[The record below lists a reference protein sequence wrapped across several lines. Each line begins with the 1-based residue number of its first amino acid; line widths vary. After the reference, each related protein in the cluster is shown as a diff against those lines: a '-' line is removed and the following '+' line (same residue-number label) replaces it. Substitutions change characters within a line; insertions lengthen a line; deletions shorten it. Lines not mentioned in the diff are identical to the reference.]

1 MVILIT
7 VCKYLLSN
15 MISRHRQVGSTYSE
29 NLPVS
34 WVVATGLL
42 LSKSYEW
49 IHYRNSDLVNAR
61 LSVISLDGPIKPG
74 TWAFWISETAIF
86 KFHYYPW
93 KFAVHFYLF
102 VHKGCPSNKW
112 RFAFVMCHAFRQFLF
127 HVVACHV
134 PLWRFCVY
142 EGCSWKHLDESG
154 LVITAVQRIQT
165 VLITDAQNLSPEFFH
180 SKSLPE

>member
-1 MVILIT
+1 MVILIR

-15 MISRHRQVGSTYSE
+15 MMSRHRQVGSTYSE

-42 LSKSYEW
+42 LSNSYEW
-49 IHYRNSDLVNAR
+49 IHYRNSDFVGVNAR
-61 LSVISLDGPIKPG
+61 VSVISLDGPIKPG
-74 TWAFWISETAIF
+74 TWALSISETSIF

-93 KFAVHFYLF
+93 KFAVNFYLF

-112 RFAFVMCHAFRQFLF
+112 RFAFVMCHAFRQLLF

-134 PLWRFCVY
+134 PLWRFCLWRV
-142 EGCSWKHLDESG
+142 
-154 LVITAVQRIQT
+154 
-165 VLITDAQNLSPEFFH
+165 
-180 SKSLPE
+180 